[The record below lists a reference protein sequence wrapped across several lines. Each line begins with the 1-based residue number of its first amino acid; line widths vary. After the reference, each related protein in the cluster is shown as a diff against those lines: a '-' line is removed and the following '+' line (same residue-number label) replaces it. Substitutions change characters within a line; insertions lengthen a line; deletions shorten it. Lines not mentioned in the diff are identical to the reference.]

1 MSIERNFYLA
11 KILCYTVYPVCTCI
25 YFEYGEP
32 VFLYF
37 LVFYIYVS
45 IVVICPRDIHVKYVV
60 ISHILRCMASIAFKP

>member
-45 IVVICPRDIHVKYVV
+45 IVVTIFIRIEAAPRIVAA
-60 ISHILRCMASIAFKP
+60 LE